1 MKKNK
6 KKILLNKNALVTGS
20 NRGIGKKIVEKF
32 LENGA
37 NVICAVRKK
46 NNNFNNF
53 IKEKEKKFKRKI
65 IVLEFD
71 LLNEDKIISSIKKLY
86 NKNISLDI
94 LVNNA
99 ATAYGSLTE
108 MTSSQ
113 TLRDIFQINYFS
125 QIRIIQLCLRLLKK
139 SKNGSIINIGS
150 MSGVNAI
157 RGSLAYGGS
166 KSALMFST
174 KVMAKDFS
182 SYKIRVNS
190 IAPGAINTDMLKKM
204 DKNSLKNLLK
214 SSKIKKP
221 LNINIIANK
230 VLFLAS
236 NNSLHIN
243 GEIIKILKND

>member
-125 QIRIIQLCLRLLKK
+125 
-139 SKNGSIINIGS
+139 N
-150 MSGVNAI
+150 
-157 RGSLAYGGS
+157 
-166 KSALMFST
+166 
-174 KVMAKDFS
+174 
-182 SYKIRVNS
+182 
-190 IAPGAINTDMLKKM
+190 
-204 DKNSLKNLLK
+204 
-214 SSKIKKP
+214 
-221 LNINIIANK
+221 
-230 VLFLAS
+230 
-236 NNSLHIN
+236 
-243 GEIIKILKND
+243 